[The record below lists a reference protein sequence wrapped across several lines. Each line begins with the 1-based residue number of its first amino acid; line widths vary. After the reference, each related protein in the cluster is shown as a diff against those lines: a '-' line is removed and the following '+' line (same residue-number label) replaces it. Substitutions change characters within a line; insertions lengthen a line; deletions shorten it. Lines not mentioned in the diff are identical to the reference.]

1 MKKWCL
7 KKKQRCLA
15 YCFLITYFTLSFI
28 GSIIGSDFLS
38 ILSLIVLGKKI
49 RLCVSGLVLLRFVL
63 FPFTFRSRF
72 SFNISHDFHSWHTSS
87 TFIRLDLI
95 FFLSLNHAI

>member
-38 ILSLIVLGKKI
+38 ILSLIVLVNENSFV
-49 RLCVSGLVLLRFVL
+49 CVRARPATFCFVSVYL
-63 FPFTFRSRF
+63 SF
-72 SFNISHDFHSWHTSS
+72 SFFV
-87 TFIRLDLI
+87 
-95 FFLSLNHAI
+95 